1 MTDNLDD
8 LIKAADPLLTKEAQ
22 DKEKAKLKL
31 DGIDSK
37 LEIVDSKLEIIIT
50 LLDRLCALKEEQQQK
65 DNNFRDLWWTSKIKD
80 SRVALWVLGIS
91 NISLALA
98 AAAFYIDAN
107 GSAEELV
114 LMLKYMVS

>member
-8 LIKAADPLLTKEAQ
+8 LIKAADPLLTKEAK
-22 DKEKAKLKL
+22 DKQITNAK
-31 DGIDSK
+31 I
-37 LEIVDSKLEIIIT
+37 EVMIV
-50 LLDRLCALKEEQQQK
+50 LLARLCELKEEQQQK

-114 LMLKYMVS
+114 LMLKYIVS